1 MRKINIFI
9 LICTFLLTQFK
20 VFSISHQEILSALR
34 DELKRSMD
42 SLFIETLQKPYYI
55 EYNLK
60 ITDTYRAASLLGS
73 LVDSSR
79 AKIATLTVNVRVG
92 DYEFDN
98 SNFLDFSFLFF
109 MGDGDQ
115 GFGSRRSIP
124 INFDYFTLR
133 RELWLATDFAY
144 KNALET
150 YTKKLSVLK
159 NRVRRDSLPDFAR
172 AKPYSYIDTNF
183 LLPSI
188 DFISYCQ
195 TIKDIS
201 SLFKDYPEINNS
213 LVTFE
218 YIQDLVYYVNSE
230 GIEYVKS
237 RNFSGFESAGA
248 TQATDGM
255 PIYNFYSAYSDIPSR
270 LPSNDSLRKGVKS
283 LCENLRKILSSNPLE
298 DSYSGPILFVGQA
311 AAELFAQVFAPN
323 LVAQRELLSEQGLQN
338 LSRYTSFQSKIGGRV
353 LPEFISVVST
363 PLKKE
368 YNGIPLL
375 GYFKV
380 DDEGILAQNITLVE
394 NGYLKTLLTDRTPV
408 NRILYSNGNNREG
421 SAMFSNLEVTVS
433 KKYTLPEKK
442 LKEKLIQL
450 CKQRDLPYGIIV
462 KKVVNQNIL
471 ATVLYN
477 LASLDYKFSGE
488 SSLIRVIEAYKVY
501 SDGREE
507 VIRGGELKGFT
518 VQSFKD
524 IIFTGEKPFVLNYL
538 APIVSSSLSGGG
550 YLGASIIIPSLL
562 FEDGEFK
569 PLESDFQKPPFL
581 KNPISNS
588 D

>member
-1 MRKINIFI
+1 MRKINISI
-9 LICTFLLTQFK
+9 LICAYLLTQVK
-20 VFSISHQEILSALR
+20 VFSISHQEILSAMR

-55 EYNLK
+55 EYKLK
-60 ITDTYRAASLLGS
+60 ITNTYRAASLLGS
-73 LVDSSR
+73 LVDSSST
-79 AKIATLTVNVRVG
+79 KIATLTVNVRVG

-109 MGDGDQ
+109 MGGDESL
-115 GFGSRRSIP
+115 GSRRNIP
-124 INFDYFTLR
+124 IDFDYFTLR

-144 KNALET
+144 KNALEA
-150 YTKKLSVLK
+150 YSKKLSVLK
-159 NRVRRDSLPDFAR
+159 NRMRKDSIPDFAM
-172 AKPYSYIDTNF
+172 AKPYSFIDTNI
-183 LLPSI
+183 LLPSM
-188 DFISYCQ
+188 DFISYCE

-201 SLFKDYPEINNS
+201 SLFKEYPEIYNS

-218 YIQDLVYYVNSE
+218 YIRDLVYYINTE

-248 TQATDGM
+248 TQASDGM

-270 LPSNDSLRKGVKS
+270 FPNYDSLRSGVKS
-283 LCENLRKILSSNPLE
+283 LCENLKKILNSNPLE

-380 DDEGILAQNITLVE
+380 DDEGIPAQNIVLVE
-394 NGYLKTLLTDRTPV
+394 NGYLKTLLIDRTPV
-408 NRILYSNGNNREG
+408 KRILFSNGNNREG
-421 SAMFSNLEVTVS
+421 NAMFSNLEVNVH
-433 KKYTLPEKK
+433 KKHALPEKK

-462 KKVVNQNIL
+462 KKIVNQNIL

-477 LASLDYKFSGE
+477 LASLDFKFSGE
-488 SSLIRVIEAYKVY
+488 SSTIKVVEAYKVY
-501 SDGREE
+501 PDGKEE
-507 VIRGGELKGFT
+507 MIRGGELKGFT

-524 IIFTGEKPFVLNYL
+524 IIFTGDRPFLLNYL
-538 APIVSSSLSGGG
+538 APVVSSSLSGGG
-550 YLGASIIIPSLL
+550 YLGASIITPSLL

-581 KNPISNS
+581 KNPLTNRN
-588 D
+588 

>member
-1 MRKINIFI
+1 MRKINISI
-9 LICTFLLTQFK
+9 LICVYLLTQVK
-20 VFSISHQEILSALR
+20 VFSISHQEILSAMH

-55 EYNLK
+55 EYKLK
-60 ITDTYRAASLLGS
+60 ITNTYRAASLLGS

-79 AKIATLTVNVRVG
+79 TKIATLTVNVRVG

-109 MGDGDQ
+109 MGGDES
-115 GFGSRRSIP
+115 FGSRSNIP
-124 INFDYFTLR
+124 IDFDYFTLR

-144 KNALET
+144 KNALEA
-150 YTKKLSVLK
+150 YSKKLSVLK
-159 NRVRRDSLPDFAR
+159 NRMRKDSIPDFAM
-172 AKPYSYIDTNF
+172 AKPYSFIDTNI

-188 DFISYCQ
+188 DFISYCE
-195 TIKDIS
+195 TIKDVS
-201 SLFKDYPEINNS
+201 SLFKEYPEINNS

-218 YIQDLVYYVNSE
+218 YIQDLVYYINSE

-248 TQATDGM
+248 TQASDGM

-270 LPSNDSLRKGVKS
+270 LPNYDSLRSGVKS
-283 LCENLRKILSSNPLE
+283 LCENLKKILNSNPLE

-311 AAELFAQVFAPN
+311 TAELFAQVFAPN

-368 YNGIPLL
+368 YNEIPLL

-380 DDEGILAQNITLVE
+380 DDEGIPAQNIVLVE
-394 NGYLKTLLTDRTPV
+394 NGYLKTLLIDRTPV
-408 NRILYSNGNNREG
+408 KRILYSNGNNREG
-421 SAMFSNLEVTVS
+421 NAMFSNLEVNVH
-433 KKYTLPEKK
+433 KKHTLPEKK

-462 KKVVNQNIL
+462 KKIVNQNIL

-477 LASLDYKFSGE
+477 LASLDFKFSGE
-488 SSLIRVIEAYKVY
+488 SSTIRIVEAYKVY
-501 SDGREE
+501 PDGKEE
-507 VIRGGELKGFT
+507 MIRGGELKGFT

-524 IIFTGEKPFVLNYL
+524 IIFTGDKPFLLNYL
-538 APIVSSSLSGGG
+538 APVVSSSLSGGG
-550 YLGASIIIPSLL
+550 YLGASIITPSLL

-581 KNPISNS
+581 KNPLTNRN
-588 D
+588 

>member
-1 MRKINIFI
+1 MRKINFTI
-9 LICTFLLTQFK
+9 LICAYLLTQVK
-20 VFSISHQEILSALR
+20 VFSISHQEILSAMR

-42 SLFIETLQKPYYI
+42 SLFIETLQKPYYV
-55 EYNLK
+55 EYKLK
-60 ITDTYRAASLLGS
+60 ITNTHRAASLLGS

-79 AKIATLTVNVRVG
+79 TKIATLTVNVRVG

-109 MGDGDQ
+109 MGGDES
-115 GFGSRRSIP
+115 FGSRRNIP
-124 INFDYFTLR
+124 IDFDYFTLR

-144 KNALET
+144 KNALEA
-150 YTKKLSVLK
+150 YSKKLSVLK
-159 NRVRRDSLPDFAR
+159 NRMRKDSIPDFAM
-172 AKPYSYIDTNF
+172 AKPYSFIDTNI

-201 SLFKDYPEINNS
+201 SLFKEYPEIYNS

-230 GIEYVKS
+230 GIEYLKS

-248 TQATDGM
+248 TQASDGM

-270 LPSNDSLRKGVKS
+270 LPNYDSLRSGVKS
-283 LCENLRKILSSNPLE
+283 LCENLKKILNSKSLE
-298 DSYSGPILFVGQA
+298 DSYSGPILFIGQA

-380 DDEGILAQNITLVE
+380 DDEGIPAQNIVLVE
-394 NGYLKTLLTDRTPV
+394 NGYLKTLLIDRTPV
-408 NRILYSNGNNREG
+408 KRILYSNGNNREG
-421 SAMFSNLEVTVS
+421 NAMFSNLEVNVH
-433 KKYTLPEKK
+433 KKHTLPEMK

-462 KKVVNQNIL
+462 KKIVNQNIL

-477 LASLDYKFSGE
+477 LASLDFKFSGE
-488 SSLIRVIEAYKVY
+488 SSTIRVVEAYKVY
-501 SDGREE
+501 PDGKEE
-507 VIRGGELKGFT
+507 MIRGGELKGFT

-524 IIFTGEKPFVLNYL
+524 IIFTGDKPFLLNYL
-538 APIVSSSLSGGG
+538 APVVSSSLSGGG
-550 YLGASIIIPSLL
+550 YLGASIITPSLL

-581 KNPISNS
+581 KNPLTNRN
-588 D
+588 